1 MSVDQHL
8 ACMQGILADAR
19 CDYGACYPA
28 MCQSLMLM
36 VQVEAFLQS
45 SCRSLRQDVALT
57 MQEVADHPELEAVVV
72 RQHHGDIVKVPAGWL
87 HSVENLAPCVNFA
100 WEYMVMEHAAH
111 YLVVH
116 QLISQHIGDR
126 AAVHHFPM
134 QPYVCNSMLHGLT
147 R

>member
-8 ACMQGILADAR
+8 ACMQGILANAR

-28 MCQSLMLM
+28 MCQTLMLM

-57 MQEVADHPELEAVVV
+57 MQEVADHPELEAVHSLKLVVV

-87 HSVENLAPCVNFA
+87 HST
-100 WEYMVMEHAAH
+100 WKTWHHA
-111 YLVVH
+111 
-116 QLISQHIGDR
+116 
-126 AAVHHFPM
+126 
-134 QPYVCNSMLHGLT
+134 
-147 R
+147 